1 MFKLIQLC
9 LLTALLPLTVVAVP
23 TQAVPGQPDII
34 VILTDDMRADDWPV
48 LTKTTQLVGGTWYP
62 NFVFTTP
69 LCCPTRA
76 TIQRGQYA
84 HNTGVKKNSA
94 APFTPLA
101 GDTIA
106 TALDVAGYHTIYV
119 GKYMNNDLPDPYP
132 GWDVWK
138 MASDVK
144 GGTDKYWIDGQYA
157 TDLFRDHAIRALA
170 QAPDDEPLLLF
181 LGLLAPHSP
190 WEPAPRHADADVGP
204 TINADDRDRK
214 RTLLAVDEA
223 VVAIADAMGPRWNDA
238 CVLVLTDNGLLLDE
252 HGTAG
257 KSIWWDEATRVPLL
271 ARCVGLGGGTDT
283 RLAGTIDIAPT
294 ILRAAG
300 ATMQHPLDG
309 MPLQDTW
316 DREGI
321 LIESWDTKDE
331 HDTRSPF
338 VGIKGKDW
346 LYVEPEG
353 ESPHFYRDPGEI
365 EDVFGSLSDAERV
378 AYASWL
384 ETLRDCAGE
393 ACRNADEPHLLLP
406 IS

>member
-1 MFKLIQLC
+1 VWRILILVM
-9 LLTALLPLTVVAVP
+9 LASSLVVP
-23 TQAVPGQPDII
+23 TSTSSIATETQPADVHPDII

-48 LTKTTQLVGGTWYP
+48 LTKTTQLVRGTWYP
-62 NFVFTTP
+62 NFVYTTP

-84 HNTGVKKNSA
+84 HNTGVKKNHA

-106 TALDVAGYHTIYV
+106 TALDAVGYHTIYV
-119 GKYMNNDLPDPYP
+119 GKYMNNDLPGPYP
-132 GWDVWK
+132 GWDVWE
-138 MASDVK
+138 MAHDVK
-144 GGTDKYWIDGQYA
+144 GGTDKYWIDGLYA

-170 QAPDDEPLLLF
+170 QAPVDEPLMLV

-190 WEPAPRHADADVGP
+190 WEPAPRHADVDVGP

-223 VVAIADAMGPRWNDA
+223 VAAVAESMGPRWDDA
-238 CVLVLTDNGLLLDE
+238 CVLVLTDNGLLLNE
-252 HGTAG
+252 HGTSG

-271 ARCVGLGGGTDT
+271 ARCAGLGSGTDT

-309 MPLQDTW
+309 MALQDEW

-321 LIESWDTKDE
+321 LIESWDVKDE
-331 HDTRSPF
+331 HDMRAPF

-346 LYVEPEG
+346 LYVVPEDQ
-353 ESPHFYRDPGEI
+353 PAQLYRDPEEMNNVI
-365 EDVFGSLSDAERV
+365 ASLSEGERDAYE
-378 AYASWL
+378 AWL
-384 ETLRDCAGE
+384 ADLRDCVGPVCSA
-393 ACRNADEPHLLLP
+393 ARNAEVD
-406 IS
+406 